1 VALFLGRRQ
10 AVRHRI
16 LVPAFAGS
24 IPAAPAKKVSSSK
37 AGVNAEVKIVAGRSN
52 PAIAERIAHA
62 THRDLSEV
70 TIRNFSDGELWV
82 KYEENVRGVDLYIVQ
97 STFAPSE
104 NLFELLLLID
114 AAKRAS
120 ARRITAVIPYFG
132 YARQDR
138 KDQPRVAVTA
148 KLVANLL
155 TQAGANRVIS
165 MDMHTPQLQGFFD
178 IPLDHLYA
186 STVSVDVIQSL
197 GLENMTVASP
207 DVGGVKNAR
216 TFAKMLGDGVDLV
229 VVDKRRPKHNQAEI
243 MNIIGD
249 VTDRNVII
257 IDDLIDTGSTFV
269 KCADAMKQAGAR
281 SIVGFCTHP
290 VFSGEA
296 VKKIAETDALERLYV
311 TDTIPLAE
319 THEKIEVI
327 SVAPLFAEAIMRT
340 HENQSIS
347 SLFEKIET

>member
-1 VALFLGRRQ
+1 M
-10 AVRHRI
+10 
-16 LVPAFAGS
+16 
-24 IPAAPAKKVSSSK
+24 
-37 AGVNAEVKIVAGRSN
+37 NAEVKIVAGRSN
-52 PAIAERIAHA
+52 REIAERIAHA
-62 THRDLSEV
+62 THRELSEV

-97 STFAPSE
+97 STMAPSD
-104 NLFELLLLID
+104 NLMELLMMID

-155 TQAGANRVIS
+155 TNAGAYRVIT

-186 STVSVDVIQSL
+186 STVSVDVVRKEL
-197 GLENMTVASP
+197 AGNVTVASP

-216 TFAKMLGDGVDLV
+216 AYAKMLGENVELA
-229 VVDKRRPKHNQAEI
+229 VVDKRRPKHNDAVV
-243 MNIIGD
+243 MNIIGE
-249 VTDRNVII
+249 VGGRNIVIV
-257 IDDLIDTGSTFV
+257 DDLIDTGTTFV
-269 KCADAMKQAGAR
+269 KCAEALRAAGAKR
-281 SIVGFCTHP
+281 IIGVCTHP
-290 VFSGEA
+290 VFSGKA
-296 VKKIAETDALERLYV
+296 VEIIGNSPAIDKLFV
-311 TDTIPLAE
+311 SDTIPLKTA
-319 THEKIEVI
+319 HPRIEVI
-327 SVAPLFAEAIMRT
+327 SVAGLFAEAIIRT

-347 SLFEKIET
+347 SLFEKIES

>member
-1 VALFLGRRQ
+1 
-10 AVRHRI
+10 
-16 LVPAFAGS
+16 
-24 IPAAPAKKVSSSK
+24 
-37 AGVNAEVKIVAGRSN
+37 
-52 PAIAERIAHA
+52 
-62 THRDLSEV
+62 
-70 TIRNFSDGELWV
+70 
-82 KYEENVRGVDLYIVQ
+82 
-97 STFAPSE
+97 
-104 NLFELLLLID
+104 
-114 AAKRAS
+114 
-120 ARRITAVIPYFG
+120 
-132 YARQDR
+132 
-138 KDQPRVAVTA
+138 
-148 KLVANLL
+148 
-155 TQAGANRVIS
+155 
-165 MDMHTPQLQGFFD
+165 
-178 IPLDHLYA
+178 
-186 STVSVDVIQSL
+186 VDVIQSL

>member
-1 VALFLGRRQ
+1 
-10 AVRHRI
+10 
-16 LVPAFAGS
+16 
-24 IPAAPAKKVSSSK
+24 
-37 AGVNAEVKIVAGRSN
+37 VNAEVKIVAGRSN
-52 PAIAERIAHA
+52 RSIAEQIARA
-62 THRDLSEV
+62 THRELSEV
-70 TIRNFSDGELWV
+70 TIREFSDGELWV

-97 STFAPSE
+97 STFAPTD
-104 NLFELLLLID
+104 NLMELLLLID

-138 KDQPRVAVTA
+138 KDQPRVAITA

-155 TQAGANRVIS
+155 TNAGANRVIT

-186 STVSVDVIQSL
+186 STVSVDVIQAL
-197 GLENMTVASP
+197 GLDNMTVASP

-216 TFAKMLGDGVDLV
+216 TFAKMLGDGVDLA
-229 VVDKRRPKHNQAEI
+229 VVDKRRPKHNQSEV

-249 VTDRNVII
+249 VRDRNVIVV
-257 IDDLIDTGSTFV
+257 DDLIDTGSTFV
-269 KCADAMKQAGAR
+269 KCAEAMKKSGAR

-290 VFSGEA
+290 VFSGSALE
-296 VKKIAETDALERLYV
+296 KIASSEALERLYV
-311 TDTIPLAE
+311 TDTIPLRE
-319 THEKIEVI
+319 NHPKIEVI
-327 SVAPLFAEAIMRT
+327 SVAGLFAEAIMRT

-347 SLFEKIET
+347 SLFEKIESYNLDWNEHERDHPQRCQARTERA